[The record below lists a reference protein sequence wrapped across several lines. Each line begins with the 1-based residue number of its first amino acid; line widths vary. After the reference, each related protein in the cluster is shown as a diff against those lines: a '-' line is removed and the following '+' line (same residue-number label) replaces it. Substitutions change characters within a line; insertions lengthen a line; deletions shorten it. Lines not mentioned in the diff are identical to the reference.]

1 MLVPSLV
8 GLASAAATHCA
19 VTAWN
24 NEERRF
30 REEQLSM
37 YHRAT
42 ITNTPYDAMV
52 ITSVRVDNAA
62 TAVHA
67 AVSGLVAYRG
77 TGRAP
82 EHASANAPTPLLS
95 SSTRTKQLVVKEDVF
110 VQLAVQNEPRAVE
123 TSILGSA
130 LPRSLFK
137 QERTSRPSS
146 SAPALLPEL
155 ERYAARECVPPGT
168 AVYLEDP
175 CRERERATLPIPSR
189 MVIHDVRTVDERA
202 GRLPMSTPI
211 CTVVAGV
218 AGFVLTAIARL

>member
-95 SSTRTKQLVVKEDVF
+95 SSTRTKQLVVHSVKEDVF

-146 SAPALLPEL
+146 RHGSLN
-155 ERYAARECVPPGT
+155 PPGP
-168 AVYLEDP
+168 AKGNSGAMASMSD
-175 CRERERATLPIPSR
+175 
-189 MVIHDVRTVDERA
+189 
-202 GRLPMSTPI
+202 STPRQ
-211 CTVVAGV
+211 
-218 AGFVLTAIARL
+218 FVSSPPMRQLFPRAWHMGAYHCSQPHREKKN